1 VRALL
6 ALAMLC
12 ADPASAAALLAVD
25 GAYNRVREIARGGS
39 GDEDEKALAGDL
51 AAALAP
57 LAALAAGAPKK

>member
-6 ALAMLC
+6 ALAMLS

-25 GAYNRVREIARGGS
+25 GAYNRVRELAAGAD
-39 GDEDEKALAGDL
+39 DEDEKAIAGDL